1 MYINFELLKEK
12 DLDIKSVLL
21 LQACSQN
28 RTEDLGEFMSKN
40 WNPLDIQ
47 LLYKKGLIEFIKGKK
62 NQSDFSKARTTKRGK
77 DVLDELETP
86 LINADDLK
94 VFDWLEKVYKDS
106 GKEVGNRKK
115 TKMYIA
121 LFRVHSQIDRNKLGL
136 LINSF
141 LKDDSQMEYSHR
153 MEYLFFKPSS
163 VFQVKFDI
171 EQSRLYQFY
180 LNNKEVFDN
189 AFKKYD

>member
-47 LLYKKGLIEFIKGKK
+47 LLHKKGLIEFIKGKK
-62 NQSDFSKARTTKRGK
+62 NQSDYSKARATKRGK
-77 DVLDELETP
+77 DVLDDLETP

-189 AFKKYD
+189 AFEKYD

>member
-86 LINADDLK
+86 LINADDLN

>member
-62 NQSDFSKARTTKRGK
+62 NQSDFSKARATKRGK

-86 LINADDLK
+86 LINSDDLR

-180 LNNKEVFDN
+180 LNSKEAFDN
-189 AFKKYD
+189 AFKQFD